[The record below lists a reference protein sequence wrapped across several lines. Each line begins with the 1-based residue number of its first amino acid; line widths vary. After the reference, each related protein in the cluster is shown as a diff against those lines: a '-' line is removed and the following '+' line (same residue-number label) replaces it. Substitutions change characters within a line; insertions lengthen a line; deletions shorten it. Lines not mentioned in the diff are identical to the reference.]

1 MKALHLVFGAT
12 IALGVGDA
20 AAERGPSGGGSG
32 SGNSRSS
39 SRMGRR
45 ASSSIGRDGR
55 SSIND
60 YGSSSSTNSRRS
72 VDDILDL
79 DGPDG
84 LLMDDGYAD
93 SSSFNL
99 LDDDFGVDGLMDDFE
114 NGKDIMDYSLS
125 EDEFEGLSGDS
136 DEGDDFADGLMGGS
150 SGRDGEDE
158 TFGQGSE
165 KGALYDAYNLLHS
178 LAQVR
183 KEFDGS
189 MMISWMFAIALMF

>member
-20 AAERGPSGGGSG
+20 AADRGPPGGGGGSG
-32 SGNSRSS
+32 RSS

-45 ASSSIGRDGR
+45 ASSSVGGRDGR

-99 LDDDFGVDGLMDDFE
+99 LDDDFGVDGLMDDLGRFE
-114 NGKDIMDYSLS
+114 NGKDILDYSLS

-136 DEGDDFADGLMGGS
+136 DEGDDIADGLMGGS
-150 SGRDGEDE
+150 TGRDGEDE

-178 LAQVR
+178 LAQV
-183 KEFDGS
+183 G
-189 MMISWMFAIALMF
+189 